1 MEKKKKQHTS
11 ISGSFSKTMSLSS
24 EVDVRGETVDSAVMI
39 IDKFLDDARLSG
51 LDRLTVIHGKGT
63 GALRAAVHDHLKAC
77 TGVKSFRL
85 GLYGEG
91 ETGVTIV
98 EMK

>member
-1 MEKKKKQHTS
+1 
-11 ISGSFSKTMSLSS
+11 MSRSDRRAQTELDLRGQTTDEALL
-24 EVDVRGETVDSAVMI
+24 EVDR
-39 IDKFLDDARLSG
+39 FLDNARLGG
-51 LDRLTVIHGKGT
+51 LDRLTIIHGKGT
-63 GALRAAVHDHLKAC
+63 GALRAAVHAHLKSC
-77 TGVKSFRL
+77 PGVKSFRL